1 MRVILVD
8 DTARDVGLLKEA
20 LTAVGCEVAA
30 QARSAFELHELVLKL
45 KPDVVIVDADS
56 PSRDV
61 LEQLCA
67 VTRATPRP
75 IVLFTADRS
84 AQTIEAAI
92 RAGVSAYVVDGI
104 DPARIDS
111 ILRVAIARFE
121 ADQALRRALAE
132 AQARLDERKVVE
144 RAKGLIMKARGVD
157 EEEAYRLLRKM
168 AMDRK
173 MRLADVARDVIDI
186 MKRLG

>member
-1 MRVILVD
+1 M
-8 DTARDVGLLKEA
+8 
-20 LTAVGCEVAA
+20 
-30 QARSAFELHELVLKL
+30 
-45 KPDVVIVDADS
+45 
-56 PSRDV
+56 
-61 LEQLCA
+61 
-67 VTRATPRP
+67 
-75 IVLFTADRS
+75 
-84 AQTIEAAI
+84 
-92 RAGVSAYVVDGI
+92 
-104 DPARIDS
+104 
-111 ILRVAIARFE
+111 AIARFE

>member
-45 KPDVVIVDADS
+45 KPDVVIVDAES

-84 AQTIEAAI
+84 AHTIEAAI